1 MGFTALQL
9 CPTPDGLIPW
19 QTIEHAIAKADDL
32 ATLSRIKNAL
42 DAFKILARQK
52 ADAIQTHNTIM
63 KYLDDIDE
71 KRWVLKH
78 EAGIKRGGP
87 KTRPVSLAEI
97 NMTKRDSR
105 AIEIKAKIDK
115 SVRIKYIDDCNAKGE
130 MATETGIQRLAYRQA
145 PKIAR
150 RWPDGK
156 YGLIYADPPWKHEYQ
171 HGYYSPP
178 ANHYDLMSDDEIAAL
193 LVADVAA
200 PDCTLLLWCPACMTE
215 RAIAVAKR
223 WGFHFRT
230 EWVWYKMDRKN
241 PGHYGCSDFEVV
253 IIAGRG
259 KSTPTA
265 EWDRIYSVSSVQTF
279 PRRGLRHSE
288 KPKEYYGIIEKLWPD
303 ARKLELFA
311 RNARHDWEGWGD
323 EVPDEAA

>member
-97 NMTKRDSR
+97 NMTKRGFLRGSR
-105 AIEIKAKIDK
+105 
-115 SVRIKYIDDCNAKGE
+115 R
-130 MATETGIQRLAYRQA
+130 
-145 PKIAR
+145 
-150 RWPDGK
+150 
-156 YGLIYADPPWKHEYQ
+156 
-171 HGYYSPP
+171 
-178 ANHYDLMSDDEIAAL
+178 
-193 LVADVAA
+193 
-200 PDCTLLLWCPACMTE
+200 PACRRE
-215 RAIAVAKR
+215 QVLGWRNRRLDR
-223 WGFHFRT
+223 WAGELAT
-230 EWVWYKMDRKN
+230 DLEWSDRV
-241 PGHYGCSDFEVV
+241 C
-253 IIAGRG
+253 R
-259 KSTPTA
+259 
-265 EWDRIYSVSSVQTF
+265 Q
-279 PRRGLRHSE
+279 
-288 KPKEYYGIIEKLWPD
+288 GIL
-303 ARKLELFA
+303 
-311 RNARHDWEGWGD
+311 
-323 EVPDEAA
+323 V